1 MDAALETKLIE
12 CLSALEAGESIERI
26 LSRYPNEATRLRP
39 MLETAAAL
47 PALRMEPSSGAKSAS
62 RKTFLAQAAML
73 RDSTKP
79 HRVSIFSRPL
89 MTLASLALTLVI
101 VAGGVVATSASA
113 LPGDPLY
120 SVKRAVES
128 ARLSLASGA
137 AGRDALAAQFE
148 QERIREIGALL
159 DAGREAEV
167 KFAGVIQSIQSDV
180 WLVADLV
187 VHVNDSTRVDG
198 RPQIGLRAQVEG
210 RTLDGM
216 LIAMAIVVEPGGEAE
231 STPTP
236 QPEPTSTYTPTPQ
249 VASAST
255 PTSTP
260 TPTPTSTPTRAPT
273 PFEVEFVGLVEQ
285 ADAQTWTIGGVVVE
299 VNAATEFVDN
309 PAIGQQARVRAL
321 DVGGGRLI
329 GLRIERL
336 GDDGNANDNGGNGND
351 NGDDNRNENNDNG
364 NSNNND
370 DDNQNV
376 NTNDNENH
384 NDNTNEN
391 HNDNGNDN
399 GGNSNSN
406 SNG

>member
-26 LSRYPNEATRLRP
+26 LSRYPVEAVRLRP
-39 MLETAAAL
+39 LLETAAAL
-47 PALRMEPSSGAKSAS
+47 PTLRMEPSQEAKSAS
-62 RKTFLAQAAML
+62 RKAFLAQAAAL
-73 RDSTKP
+73 HESAKP
-79 HRVSIFSRPL
+79 RRVGMFSRPL
-89 MTLASLALTLVI
+89 MTFASLALALVV
-101 VAGGVVATSASA
+101 VAGGAVAASASA

-128 ARLSLASGA
+128 TRLSLASDA
-137 AGRDALAAQFE
+137 TGRGALAAQFE
-148 QERIREIGALL
+148 QERIREISALL

-167 KFAGVIQSIQSDV
+167 EFAGVIQSIQSDV
-180 WLVADLV
+180 WLVAGLV

-198 RPQIGLRAQVEG
+198 RPQIGLRAQVVG

-216 LIAMAIVVEPGGEAE
+216 LIAMTIIVEPSDEAE
-231 STPTP
+231 PSPAPQLEPTPT
-236 QPEPTSTYTPTPQ
+236 STPTPQ
-249 VASAST
+249 VAPSST
-255 PTSTP
+255 PTSRP
-260 TPTPTSTPTRAPT
+260 TPTPTSTPTRAPA
-273 PFEVEFVGLVEQ
+273 PLEVEFVGLVAQ

-309 PAIGQQARVRAL
+309 PAVGQQVRVRAL

-329 GLRIERL
+329 ALRIEHL

-364 NSNNND
+364 NSNND
-370 DDNQNV
+370 DDNHNE

-384 NDNTNEN
+384 NDNVNEN

-406 SNG
+406 SND